1 MDPPGAQ
8 FKRELVTQYMKAA
21 PYMYKVSN
29 PAAVHT
35 ISDEQAGSP
44 PEKSVVC
51 NEPKVNDWMIQEG
64 KHKI

>member
-1 MDPPGAQ
+1 M
-8 FKRELVTQYMKAA
+8 VTQYMKAA

-29 PAAVHT
+29 PPNIVNV
-35 ISDEQAGSP
+35 SDDGRT
-44 PEKSVVC
+44 PEKSIVC